1 MIPKL
6 LIAESR
12 GFSKAAIDVLKEH
25 FDVKCDDLDRAGLVK
40 RVGEFD
46 VLWVRVRTMIDN
58 EIMDAAPKLKW
69 IATNTTGLNHIDLAA
84 AQKRG
89 IQVVSLQ
96 GESDFLRKIR
106 ATAELTIGLTLAL
119 LRRIPAA
126 CQHVMDGG
134 WDRSLFQGQEIF
146 EKTVGII
153 GYGRLGK
160 IVARYFEALGAHV
173 IIHDRRIEAGVD
185 VDGFQSKSLNE
196 LLSQSDIVSL
206 HASYEPPNHHMIGN
220 AQFAKM
226 KPTAILVNTARGE
239 LVDDESLANALESD
253 ALAGA
258 AIDVIE
264 SEHCERPSKQRLIE
278 LARTTHRLV
287 ITPHI
292 GGNTLES
299 MAKTEIFLAEKL
311 CVEKGVWNFG

>member
-1 MIPKL
+1 M
-6 LIAESR
+6 
-12 GFSKAAIDVLKEH
+12 DVLKEH
-25 FDVKCDDLDRAGLVK
+25 FDVKCDALDRAGLLK

-46 VLWVRVRTMIDN
+46 VLWVRVRTMIDD

-84 AQKRG
+84 AHERG

-96 GESDFLRKIR
+96 GESDFLRTIR

-160 IVARYFEALGAHV
+160 IVASYFEALGAHV
-173 IIHDRRIEAGVD
+173 IIHDRKIEAGVD
-185 VDGFQSKSLNE
+185 VDGFQSKSLDE
-196 LLSQSDIVSL
+196 LLSQADIVSL
-206 HASYEPPNHHMIGN
+206 HTSYEPANHHMIGN
-220 AQFAKM
+220 AQFARM
-226 KPTAILVNTARGE
+226 KPTAIFVNTARGE
-239 LVDDESLANALESD
+239 LVDDESLANSLEINI
-253 ALAGA
+253 LAGA

-264 SEHCERPSKQRLIE
+264 AEHIERLGKQRLLD
-278 LARTTHRLV
+278 LARTTHRLL

-292 GGNTLES
+292 GGNTSES
-299 MAKTEIFLAEKL
+299 MAKTENFLAQKL
-311 CVEKGVWNFG
+311 CALAAC